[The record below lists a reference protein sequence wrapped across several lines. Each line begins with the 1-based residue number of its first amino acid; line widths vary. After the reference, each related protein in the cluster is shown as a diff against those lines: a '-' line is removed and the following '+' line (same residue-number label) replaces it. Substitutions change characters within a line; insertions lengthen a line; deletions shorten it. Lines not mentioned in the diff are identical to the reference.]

1 MPRKKNDQSQSEAD
15 LSFGPQMD
23 IPNRAERKALL
34 KEMAE
39 AAKKGLREDAP
50 GAGEY
55 AVYAEKMQALDEQM
69 DELSALDEW
78 GIPKPLTA
86 EQKAALA
93 AAMEEAAMAGEAYLA
108 EAKQAAGQ
116 EQELKQGLPGL
127 VGKLQGVL
135 SHDYST
141 LQSYDPA
148 SKLSLP
154 ELMEKSRCK
163 TIQLGTT
170 QIDSMGGAQ
179 SSRIPMS
186 LVNEK
191 GEKRQGFLTKANSIE
206 LKKTFEAGLEHAS
219 RYLDDEAA
227 EQLGKLLENHR
238 KLRKIPA
245 DKSDEYVIADMF
257 GCFYNKDH
265 PVNMRNLGFMLGKLG
280 VKATIH
286 QRAAQAMIK
295 AWEPLNKVS
304 TYFNGRELGLKDGER
319 VDRRNSG
326 MSAVAEVLGKPNI
339 LSRSTDVKFTDGQ
352 GKVVEGTFMDY
363 AQGLDLNSR
372 HKDHY
377 QRIADDPFTGSSQ
390 PGAFFKQVS
399 DLQVV
404 DFLCGNIDRHSA
416 NLTYIVDD
424 NGKLIGVQGID
435 NDSSLGCNAPGEKS
449 QQRLPGTANMGVISK
464 SMADK
469 ITGMNAAML
478 KFALRGKGLTE
489 EQLDCAA
496 LRLGQ
501 LKEAIRKGEEHYKNR
516 DLAADLKQK
525 KEKTKCQ
532 AYDEGFLRTVPD
544 EDFAKLKL
552 RHLCPTEPVNKMGW
566 QKNLFGEIR
575 YWVPGLIRNARKEGV
590 AFVPKDKREEKAP
603 ELKEVDTAGK
613 SLNEKLGVNKLSE
626 PLTGISNLVKFPAY
640 DNKFGGKKNV
650 DELTSGNRTSKQFT
664 ELVKEV
670 KALEKLQKHF
680 GKLNAAGLP
689 LTGQEYRQYYEKVQ
703 ASLASI
709 EEKKQLYM
717 QNKMRQR
724 KVTEEKDLR
733 GKNDYEQHRINYVK
747 SVGTYVNRAKY
758 RFGKLTPPDKLLTN
772 EEEVRAQAEQRDLEE
787 RRAAKAALEQLHKE
801 KGLASPEQ
809 VKSALKELHAQDGKD
824 LTEKKE
830 ALESQSPESAE
841 IAGKYMQEQQKAAE
855 ELKKQ
860 QEPQGPVL

>member
-1 MPRKKNDQSQSEAD
+1 MPKKKNGQAVSEVD
-15 LSFGPQMD
+15 PSFGPQMD

-93 AAMEEAAMAGEAYLA
+93 AAMEETALAGEAYLT
-108 EAKQAAGQ
+108 EAKKAAGQ
-116 EQELKQGLPGL
+116 EQEPKQGLPGL

-135 SHDYST
+135 SHDYAAV
-141 LQSYDPA
+141 QAYDPA

-154 ELMEKSRCK
+154 EVMEKSRCK

-191 GEKRQGFLTKANSIE
+191 GEKRQGFLTKANTIE
-206 LKKTFEAGLEHAS
+206 LKKTYEAGLQAAS
-219 RYLDDEAA
+219 KYLDDEAN

-257 GCFYNKDH
+257 GCFYHKDR
-265 PVNMRNLGFMLGKLG
+265 PVNLRNLGFMLGKLG
-280 VKATIH
+280 VKTTIN

-339 LSRSTDVKFTDGQ
+339 LSRSTDVKFTDGK

-363 AQGLDLNSR
+363 AQGLDLNSK

-377 QRIADDPFTGSSQ
+377 QRIADDPFTGSSK

-424 NGKLIGVQGID
+424 KGKLIGVQGID

-501 LKEAIRKGEEHYKNR
+501 LQEAIRKGEEHYKNR
-516 DLAADLKQK
+516 DLAADLKKK
-525 KEKTKCQ
+525 KEKTECQ

-575 YWVPGLIRNARKEGV
+575 YWIPGLIRDARKEGIN
-590 AFVPKDKREEKAP
+590 FVPKDKREEKAP
-603 ELKEVDTAGK
+603 ELTEVDTTGK
-613 SLNEKLGVNKLSE
+613 TLKEKLGVRNIQDSI
-626 PLTGISNLVKFPAY
+626 TGISNLVNIR
-640 DNKFGGKKNV
+640 DREKFGDRQHV
-650 DELTSGNRTSKQFT
+650 DELTEGKRTSRQFT
-664 ELVKEV
+664 ALVKEV
-670 KALEKLQKHF
+670 KALEAMQKYFH
-680 GKLNAAGLP
+680 KINASGLP

-703 ASLASI
+703 ASLNSI
-709 EEKKQLYM
+709 EEKKRLYM
-717 QNKMRQR
+717 ENKMRQR

-733 GKNDYEQHRINYVK
+733 GKNDYEQRRIDYVK
-747 SVGTYVNRAKY
+747 NVGKYVNKAKF
-758 RFGKLTPPDKLLTN
+758 RFGNLTPPDELLKDQ
-772 EEEVRAQAEQRDLEE
+772 EEVRAQAEQRDLDD
-787 RRAAKAALEQLHKE
+787 RKAAKKALDELLAS
-801 KGLASPEQ
+801 KGLG
-809 VKSALKELHAQDGKD
+809 SA
-824 LTEKKE
+824 E
-830 ALESQSPESAE
+830 ALRTAQRGGDAPEDAE
-841 IAGKYMQEQQKAAE
+841 LRDKFAAEQQKAAE

>member
-1 MPRKKNDQSQSEAD
+1 MPKKNDGQAVSEVD
-15 LSFGPQMD
+15 PSFGPQMD
-23 IPNRAERKALL
+23 MPDRAKRKALL

-39 AAKKGLREDAP
+39 AAQKGLSEDAP
-50 GAGEY
+50 GAGQY
-55 AVYAEKMQALDEQM
+55 AAYAEKMQALDQQM

-78 GIPKPLTA
+78 GVPKPLTA

-93 AAMEEAAMAGEAYLA
+93 AAMEETAMAGEAYLA
-108 EAKQAAGQ
+108 EAKKAAGQ
-116 EQELKQGLPGL
+116 EQEPKQGLPGL

-135 SHDYST
+135 SHDYAAI
-141 LQSYDPA
+141 QAHDPA

-154 ELMEKSRCK
+154 ELMERSRCK

-191 GEKRQGFLTKANSIE
+191 GEKRQGFLTKANPIE

-219 RYLDDEAA
+219 RYLDDEAS

-280 VKATIH
+280 VKTTIH

-326 MSAVAEVLGKPNI
+326 MSAVADLLGKPNL

-363 AQGLDLNSR
+363 AQGLDLNSK

-377 QRIADDPFTGSSQ
+377 QRIADDPFTGSSK

-416 NLTYIVDD
+416 NLTYVVDD

-435 NDSSLGCNAPGEKS
+435 NDSSLGCNVPGEKA

-469 ITGMNAAML
+469 IKGMNAAML
-478 KFALRGKGLTE
+478 KFSLRGKGLTE

-501 LKEAIRKGEEHYKNR
+501 LQEAIRKGEEHYKGR

-525 KEKTKCQ
+525 KEKNECQ

-544 EDFAKLKL
+544 EDFAKLKI

-575 YWVPGLIRNARKEGV
+575 YWVPGLIRGARKEGID
-590 AFVPKDKREEKAP
+590 FVPKDKREEKAP
-603 ELKEVDTAGK
+603 ELTEVDTAGK

-626 PLTGISNLVKFPAY
+626 PLTGISNLVKFPSY
-640 DNKFGGKKNV
+640 DNKYGGKKNV

-680 GKLNAAGLP
+680 GELNAAGLP

-703 ASLASI
+703 ASLNSI

-733 GKNDYEQHRINYVK
+733 GKNEYEQHRIDYVK
-747 SVGTYVNRAKY
+747 NVGKYASRAKY
-758 RFGKLTPPDKLLTN
+758 RFEKLTPPDELLTN
-772 EEEVRAQAEQRDLEE
+772 EEEVRAQAEQRDLDD
-787 RRAAKAALEQLHKE
+787 RKAAKKALDELLAS
-801 KGLASPEQ
+801 KGL
-809 VKSALKELHAQDGKD
+809 G
-824 LTEKKE
+824 
-830 ALESQSPESAE
+830 SAE
-841 IAGKYMQEQQKAAE
+841 TLRKAQRGGDAPEDAELRDKFAAEQQKAAE
-855 ELKKQ
+855 ELEKQ

>member
-1 MPRKKNDQSQSEAD
+1 MPKKKNGQAVSEVD
-15 LSFGPQMD
+15 PSFGPQMD

-93 AAMEEAAMAGEAYLA
+93 ATMEEAAMAGEAYLA

-135 SHDYST
+135 SHDYAAI
-141 LQSYDPA
+141 QGYDPA

-170 QIDSMGGAQ
+170 QINSMGGAQ

-191 GEKRQGFLTKANSIE
+191 GEKRQGFLTKANTIE
-206 LKKTFEAGLEHAS
+206 LKKTFEAGLKNAAE
-219 RYLDDEAA
+219 YLDDEAGT
-227 EQLGKLLENHR
+227 QLGKLLENHR

-245 DKSDEYVIADMF
+245 NKSDEYVIADMF
-257 GCFYNKDH
+257 GCFYDKKH
-265 PVNMRNLGFMLGKLG
+265 PVNMQNLGFMLGKLG
-280 VKATIH
+280 VKTTIN

-295 AWEPLNKVS
+295 AWEPMNRVS
-304 TYFNGRELGLKDGER
+304 TAFNGRELGLKDGER

-326 MSAVAEVLGKPNI
+326 MSAVADLLGKPNI
-339 LSRSTDVKFTDGQ
+339 LSRSTDVKFTDGK
-352 GKVVEGTFMDY
+352 GKVVEGTFMNY

-377 QRIADDPFTGSSQ
+377 QRIDDNPFTGSSK

-469 ITGMNAAML
+469 IMGMNAAML

-501 LKEAIRKGEEHYKNR
+501 LQEAIRKGEEHYKDR
-516 DLAADLKQK
+516 DLAADLKKK
-525 KEKTKCQ
+525 KEKTECQ

-575 YWVPGLIRNARKEGV
+575 YWIPGLIRNARKEGIN
-590 AFVPKDKREEKAP
+590 FVPKDKREEKAP
-603 ELKEVDTAGK
+603 ELTEVDTTGK
-613 SLNEKLGVNKLSE
+613 TLKEKLGKLTFKDFTDVASGASNYVNFKHNAE
-626 PLTGISNLVKFPAY
+626 KYN
-640 DNKFGGKKNV
+640 GKTNV
-650 DELTSGNRTSKQFT
+650 DQLTNGTNGSRQFSNMVKA
-664 ELVKEV
+664 VKEFEQL
-670 KALEKLQKHF
+670 KKHLDELKNSGMPMSGQK
-680 GKLNAAGLP
+680 
-689 LTGQEYRQYYEKVQ
+689 YRQYY
-703 ASLASI
+703 
-709 EEKKQLYM
+709 KQMETALKNLDDTQGLYM
-717 QNKMRQR
+717 QR
-724 KVTEEKDLR
+724 KLKEKKLTDPTKLQ
-733 GKNDYEQHRINYVK
+733 GKNEYEQRRIKYAKDVGQFVTKVK
-747 SVGTYVNRAKY
+747 KKFAA
-758 RFGKLTPPDKLLTN
+758 LQDPDELLKDKD
-772 EEEVRAQAEQRDLEE
+772 EVRAQEE
-787 RRAAKAALEQLHKE
+787 MESLDERKAAMEALRKLHKE

-809 VKSALKELHAQDGKD
+809 LHDARRGIGPDAKEITDKFDA
-824 LTEKKE
+824 
-830 ALESQSPESAE
+830 
-841 IAGKYMQEQQKAAE
+841 EQQKAAE
-855 ELKKQ
+855 EAEKEKQ
-860 QEPQGPVL
+860 QAPVL

>member
-1 MPRKKNDQSQSEAD
+1 MPKKKNGQTVSEVD
-15 LSFGPQMD
+15 PSFGPQMN

-135 SHDYST
+135 SHDYAAI
-141 LQSYDPA
+141 QGYDPA

-170 QIDSMGGAQ
+170 QINSMGGAQ

-191 GEKRQGFLTKANSIE
+191 GEKRQGFLTKANTIE
-206 LKKTFEAGLEHAS
+206 LKKTFEAGLKNAAE
-219 RYLDDEAA
+219 YLDDEAGT
-227 EQLGKLLENHR
+227 QLGKLLENHR

-245 DKSDEYVIADMF
+245 NKSDEYVIADMF
-257 GCFYNKDH
+257 GCFYDKKH
-265 PVNMRNLGFMLGKLG
+265 PVNMQNLGFMLGKLG
-280 VKATIH
+280 VKTTIN

-295 AWEPLNKVS
+295 AWEPMNRVS
-304 TYFNGRELGLKDGER
+304 TAFNGRELGLKDGER

-326 MSAVAEVLGKPNI
+326 MSAVADLLGKPNI
-339 LSRSTDVKFTDGQ
+339 LSRSTDVKFTDGK
-352 GKVVEGTFMDY
+352 GKVVEGTFMNY

-377 QRIADDPFTGSSQ
+377 QRIADNPFTGSSK

-469 ITGMNAAML
+469 IMGMNAAML

-501 LKEAIRKGEEHYKNR
+501 LQEAIRKGEEHYKDR

-525 KEKTKCQ
+525 KEKTECQ

-575 YWVPGLIRNARKEGV
+575 YWIPGLIRNARKEGIN
-590 AFVPKDKREEKAP
+590 FVPKDKREEKAP
-603 ELKEVDTAGK
+603 ELTEVDTTGK
-613 SLNEKLGVNKLSE
+613 TLKEKLGKLTFKDFTDVASGTSNYVNFKHNPE
-626 PLTGISNLVKFPAY
+626 RYN
-640 DNKFGGKKNV
+640 GKTNV
-650 DELTSGNRTSKQFT
+650 DQLTNGTNGSRQFSNMVKA
-664 ELVKEV
+664 VKEFEQL
-670 KALEKLQKHF
+670 KKHLDELKNSGMPMSGQK
-680 GKLNAAGLP
+680 
-689 LTGQEYRQYYEKVQ
+689 YRQYY
-703 ASLASI
+703 
-709 EEKKQLYM
+709 KQMETALKNLDDTQGLYM
-717 QNKMRQR
+717 QR
-724 KVTEEKDLR
+724 KLKEKKLTDPTKLQ
-733 GKNDYEQHRINYVK
+733 GKNEYEQRRIKYAKDVGQFVTKVK
-747 SVGTYVNRAKY
+747 KKFAA
-758 RFGKLTPPDKLLTN
+758 LQDPDELLKDKD
-772 EEEVRAQAEQRDLEE
+772 EVRAQEE
-787 RRAAKAALEQLHKE
+787 MESLDERKAAMEALRKLHKE

-809 VKSALKELHAQDGKD
+809 LRDARRGIGPDAKEITDKFDA
-824 LTEKKE
+824 
-830 ALESQSPESAE
+830 
-841 IAGKYMQEQQKAAE
+841 EQQKAAE
-855 ELKKQ
+855 EAEKEKQ
-860 QEPQGPVL
+860 QAPVL